1 MNSVQFSYWL
11 QGFFELSN
19 ADKLTA
25 EQIKIIRNH
34 MNLVKTCM
42 KPKSKVKDKDDSD
55 LSFDLPELD
64 MFPQRTPDGETLLT
78 C

>member
-1 MNSVQFSYWL
+1 MKSEHFAYWL

-25 EQIKIIRNH
+25 DQIKIIRNH
-34 MNLVKTCM
+34 INLVKVCM
-42 KPKSKVKDKDDSD
+42 NKKENKENVIEQE

-64 MFPQRTPDGETLLT
+64 MFPPTTPNGEILAT

>member
-1 MNSVQFSYWL
+1 MTPQNFCYWA

-42 KPKSKVKDKDDSD
+42 KTKPKVKDKDNTD

-64 MFPQRTPDGETLLT
+64 MFPQTTPDGETLLT

>member
-1 MNSVQFSYWL
+1 
-11 QGFFELSN
+11 
-19 ADKLTA
+19 
-25 EQIKIIRNH
+25 